1 MFKEID
7 YIKDCSIVLFD
18 GSNEQIFDYEFYY
31 KRCPSDIME
40 VNMRKNRNKNYT
52 FYWITGIST
61 TLTIPISI
69 IIVNKIQAG
78 NVAKA
83 VMIMVVFLVL
93 LTAILLLYKYTF
105 GVTVQEI
112 TQEDRVTEL
121 DRLYYTLAEYRKK
134 YSNNEI
140 RRCIDMVNEQIQR
153 FKRRKNVMFQV
164 ADESYSSKDNGALG
178 ELVQTVED
186 AIVINTERLVN

>member
-1 MFKEID
+1 
-7 YIKDCSIVLFD
+7 
-18 GSNEQIFDYEFYY
+18 
-31 KRCPSDIME
+31 
-40 VNMRKNRNKNYT
+40 MRKNRNKNYT